1 MKHLLGRIIIK
12 SNIKKFIKINRNQL
26 QILESL
32 FIDGSY
38 TKKYI
43 DKDNKLRYSEHSGN
57 LDFNNNKLDRIIVS
71 AQTNREDKDDI
82 EILLP
87 EDLNNSY
94 TYKYFFH
101 THPITPSIFDRVKD
115 GILYDFPSVP
125 DIFHFIDHYNMGT
138 TFGSIVIAPEGYYII
153 YPNNFSLKKI
163 EYDIDIENEIMN
175 KLDNGLDNIQ
185 QKAINKYTDNFSKDY
200 YYSTI
205 IIDKTF
211 LNMYNKLINKY
222 LNNQI
227 KIVLHNREKD
237 KLSNKWIV
245 KSLNLLI

>member
-12 SNIKKFIKINRNQL
+12 SDIKKYIKINRNQL
-26 QILESL
+26 QILEAL
-32 FIDGSY
+32 LIDGGN

-43 DKDNKLRYSEHSGN
+43 DKQKNLRYSEHSGN

-71 AQTNREDKDDI
+71 AQTNREDTDDI

-87 EDLNNSY
+87 EDLHDSY

-101 THPITPSIFDRVKD
+101 THPLTPTILDRVKD
-115 GILYDFPSVP
+115 GILYDFPSIP

-138 TFGSIVIAPEGYYII
+138 TIGSIVIATEGYYII

-163 EYDIDIENEIMN
+163 DYDIDIENEIMN
-175 KLDNGLDNIQ
+175 KLDKGLDDIQ
-185 QKAINKYTDNFSKDY
+185 VKAINKYSNNFNEDY

-205 IIDKTF
+205 IIDKTY

-227 KIVLHNREKD
+227 KIVLHNRVKD